1 MNTETYVWC
10 FLAGLLGLLFYL
22 FAVKIPGVKTAAKVA
37 NMPFSY
43 GQYFQDDLAA
53 IMASLFTVLIL
64 LVVLD
69 EAVALKPVILPYLK
83 AGFVFVGYTGSSLL
97 VKIMGKAQGK
107 INDVVDE
114 KTDIADKK

>member
-1 MNTETYVWC
+1 MTAETYIWC

-22 FAVKIPGVKTAAKVA
+22 FAIKIPTVKNNAKVA

-53 IMASLFTVLIL
+53 IMASLFTILIL

-69 EAVALKPVILPYLK
+69 EVVALRPNVLPFLK

-97 VKIMGKAQGK
+97 VKVLGKAQSK
-107 INDVVDE
+107 IDEVVDI
-114 KTDIADKK
+114 KTDKADGK